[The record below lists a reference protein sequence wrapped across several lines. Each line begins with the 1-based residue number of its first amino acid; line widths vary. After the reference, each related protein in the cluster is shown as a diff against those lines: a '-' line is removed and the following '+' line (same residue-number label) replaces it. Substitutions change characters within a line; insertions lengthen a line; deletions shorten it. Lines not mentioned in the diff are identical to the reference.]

1 MVTRSPAPT
10 TVVFMKAMVL
20 LAGQGRRLLRAALVG
35 GLGSA
40 TAQSVPPAQ
49 ADHLPEQQQDI
60 RPDTG
65 STSRD
70 ELRAAKAGIRHG

>member
-1 MVTRSPAPT
+1 MVTRCPAAT
-10 TVVFMKAMVL
+10 TVVSMKAMVL
-20 LAGQGRRLLRAALVG
+20 LAGQRRRLLRAAIVG

-40 TAQSVPPAQ
+40 TAQSGPPAR
-49 ADHLPEQQQDI
+49 ADQLPEQQQDI

-65 STSRD
+65 GTSRG

>member
-1 MVTRSPAPT
+1 
-10 TVVFMKAMVL
+10 MKAMVL
-20 LAGQGRRLLRAALVG
+20 LAGQKRRLLRAAIVG

-40 TAQSVPPAQ
+40 TAQSGPPAR
-49 ADHLPEQQQDI
+49 ADLLPEQQQGV

-65 STSRD
+65 GTSRG